1 MLRLATGV
9 DLIKNSVRAAVGDEI
24 VDIST
29 TEYNGYWG
37 ELILHVNEAGI
48 FEGITIDDRLKKYV
62 SELDV
67 WVKKGDSVQLF
78 AGAGGALGT
87 LVIRT
92 KKQETLVE
100 FIDHIHQYV
109 NVTLHSV
116 ARDRNNE

>member
-1 MLRLATGV
+1 M
-9 DLIKNSVRAAVGDEI
+9 
-24 VDIST
+24 
-29 TEYNGYWG
+29 
-37 ELILHVNEAGI
+37 NEAGI